1 MLLCLRLPATATVA
15 AACAFATAAAPLLRL
30 LLLLLLLRR
39 LPSPNASAC
48 DGDEGR
54 GAGSCAGGASRPE
67 RPHMIKKLTGSVAGH
82 LQRACRRQ
90 REQERKLLPTET
102 HFAGSAGRSI
112 ERIKALSSLKIYIS
126 INQSVIILAVLPI
139 FPKLMENALCTHP
152 IAAK

>member
-1 MLLCLRLPATATVA
+1 VA

-82 LQRACRRQ
+82 LQRAHAAARENKRESFCPQ
-90 REQERKLLPTET
+90 R
-102 HFAGSAGRSI
+102 H
-112 ERIKALSSLKIYIS
+112 IS
-126 INQSVIILAVLPI
+126 QAVLAVRLKGL
-139 FPKLMENALCTHP
+139 KLFLA
-152 IAAK
+152 